1 MSTQKR
7 FEIGVDY
14 EGVSS
19 RHLQVNEEVIFSN
32 EEASRIFMPECGSF
46 YVDSLKIKD
55 NSTGRELV
63 QGFDY
68 DVFILD
74 GKATKASGKQ
84 VCGLIVVKND
94 TINGVLFNY
103 QFVGGIHMSGYYIL
117 EQLLKMYPKGTSS
130 VISFDEVLNKPDEF
144 NPAYHTQHVSEH
156 FGTTDLVVWIQRL
169 RSAIHN
175 RQQSALENM
184 YQEAQRNFNQLY
196 AKLENESGRL
206 LVEIENTL
214 NSISVQADEYI
225 LTDSAENPSVKR
237 GYGNWVL
244 ITNTI
249 LRGGPAGDFLVGS
262 GSLIA
267 MGSEQ
272 VIRNCYIWY
281 NKEGSTV
288 NEAKVVLTANKESLN
303 EGESITFTLTTTNIA
318 NGSKLEWFL
327 EGIDPNDISNNTL
340 GTGTTTVSNGKAT
353 ITLTI
358 ANDRKTEGNESFTLR
373 LRDFPKV
380 SKSFLVID
388 SSVNRR
394 ITKVAFLNS
403 VNAEIDTVTEDTKFK
418 LRISSTGLIG
428 QTVYLAWSTDVQYL
442 NAAPPT
448 LVVINSNVQDIALET
463 VGNLTPNPTRIVEVT
478 VKETSDE
485 VVDDTTPKAKVYI
498 LDTSQELLA
507 NVVFMNKADLIV
519 TNIDED
525 SEFKIKIRTN
535 GGIGQKLKLTYRSNR
550 PLSEFSGLVNEVTIG
565 SDNSATVTARNIA
578 NYLTATETE
587 FLEVTVTS
595 AANVVIATGTLL
607 LNDTT
612 KNPNFLVTLSKV
624 NTGVGVV
631 STINEGEDV
640 YLVFKVPGWVGSVTP
655 PSLDIVMSFTGK
667 PSLSERLTL
676 PTKLTSIR
684 FDDKNNIDRI
694 EWLNGDTLAIR
705 ITAIADKAIHGNAK
719 LAIKWKMTLASIYTD
734 GPTLDIIDT
743 SKPTL
748 TASWSSSATNLNPI
762 TSINEMQ
769 TNGGDNVCYL
779 WLEVDGDGSTFT
791 NLKLELDSSTV
802 ANINDL
808 IQTYPQSLTIA
819 KGKNSH
825 VIRVDILAD
834 FLTEG
839 NERLALK
846 VTADGFSSPLVV
858 AALTINDNSVHIPI
872 TYTVSPST
880 IATSGRHSE
889 WEDVTVT
896 INLQPLAFATTL
908 IISAANADK
917 VDGLIAGSYNIPANQ
932 SSYTINLSAK
942 KIRHSNGSYQVGIT
956 ATRKFGTKTVS
967 NPATQNINFINDRL
981 PTAIKSFS
989 ILKGT
994 SSATK
999 LTEGESYSL
1008 KVEIDRPMDN
1018 MLVVFGNTVSTAADS
1033 GTKAGT
1039 NRHTFAQNRKVALK
1053 NVTESRGTITTTVDL
1068 ALLLDRATNPANLE
1082 MEFAVK
1088 LDWSTANSTLQ
1099 VGSSYTESLV
1109 IANAFQLYSTKA
1121 LAVEDVSKTVAV
1133 TANANPAAV
1142 NEGASISFNF
1152 SVTNPTVGDVY
1163 ELVLDPASSI
1173 KTTRFSS
1180 HQFSSRDIVINN
1192 NVKQD
1197 MQFTAQVLENFTTD
1211 TGNTGKVY
1219 LRNKTTGTNV
1229 SSLDFSINDTS
1240 KTPYILAKWTDNMDR
1255 VITSADEGTEF
1266 RLEVTTVNL
1275 PGDYPIRLINPTGR
1289 ALTEFDYHNV
1299 NEIRYP
1305 PSVNASERKT
1315 VFKFGL
1321 KENFKVDTV
1330 NTFGVTVE
1338 AVDVPTPVRL
1348 TVPPLTLNDT
1358 SKSKQLQ
1365 AWWGSDTVVTNGAS
1379 EGQTIT
1385 LQVLTRGY
1393 PGGST
1398 VRAELKG
1405 TGITTADF
1413 TDGVLVKT
1421 ANLQTKANGDAFCT
1435 FTWTIANDFTTEG
1448 TETVNAEVT
1457 MVSSGDWTMANLLNI
1472 YDTSLTPAT
1481 YNAYFTSDAAGNNRI
1496 TTANEGDTVYAVLEA
1511 ANVPTPFNTGW
1522 QVFGNTG
1529 GSNGLGS
1536 WQPFTA
1542 MSGSVTVT
1550 NGKTIVA
1557 LTIPINYIT
1566 TSDMISQIGFWVGSP
1581 VNRQILTPN
1590 LTINDVYKTPSFR
1603 GLIWSRNPEGTEPI
1617 SNLNPNE
1624 LIYLVVLT
1632 QNILPSQP
1640 FELSFPV
1647 MDGLTVADFASGVFT
1662 GTRTDTISHYD
1673 AATGYGRRAYEVR
1686 LKS

>member
-74 GKATKASGKQ
+74 GKATKESGKQ

-94 TINGVLFNY
+94 NINGVLFDY
-103 QFVGGIHMSGYYIL
+103 QFVGGVHMSGYYIL
-117 EQLLKMYPKGTSS
+117 EQLLKMYPKGSSS

-169 RSAIHN
+169 RNAIHN
-175 RQQSALENM
+175 RQQSTLETM
-184 YQEAQRNFNQLY
+184 YLEAQRNFNELY
-196 AKLENESGRL
+196 AKLEDESGRL

-214 NSISVQADEYI
+214 NSISIQADEYI
-225 LTDSAENPSVKR
+225 LTDSAENPAVKR

-288 NEAKVVLTANKESLN
+288 NEAKVVLTADKDILN
-303 EGESITFTLTTTNIA
+303 EGDTITFTLTTTNIA
-318 NGSKLEWFL
+318 NGNKLEWFL
-327 EGIDPNDISNNTL
+327 EGIDPNDISNNVL
-340 GTGTTTVSNGKAT
+340 GTGTTTVNNGKAT

-358 ANDRKTEGNESFTLR
+358 ANDRKTEGNESFTIR

-380 SKSFLVID
+380 SKSFIVLD
-388 SSVNRR
+388 TSLDRR

-403 VNAEIDTVTEDTKFK
+403 TNAEIDTVTEDTKFK

-428 QTVYLAWSTDVQYL
+428 QTVYLAWSTDAQYL
-442 NAAPPT
+442 NTAPPT
-448 LVVINSNVQDIALET
+448 SVVINSNVQDIALET
-463 VGNLTPNPTRIVEVT
+463 VGNLTPNLTRIVEVI
-478 VKETSDE
+478 VKETSNE
-485 VVDDTTPKAKVYI
+485 VVDETTPKAKVFI

-565 SDNSATVTARNIA
+565 NDNSATVAAKNIA

-595 AANVVIATGTLL
+595 MANVVLAVGTLL

-612 KNPNFLVTLSKV
+612 KNPNFLVSLSKV
-624 NTGVGVV
+624 NTGVGSV

-640 YLVFKVPGWVGSVTP
+640 YLVFKVPGWVGAVTP
-655 PSLDIVMSFTGK
+655 PSLDIVMSLTGT
-667 PSLSERLTL
+667 PSLSERVIL
-676 PTKLTSIR
+676 PTKLTSVR
-684 FDDKNNIDRI
+684 FDDKNNVDRI

-719 LAIKWKMTLASIYTD
+719 LAIKWKMSLASVYID

-762 TSINEMQ
+762 TSIDEMQ

-791 NLKLELDSSTV
+791 NLKLEVDSSTV

-808 IQTYPQSLTIA
+808 IQTYPQNLAIA
-819 KGKNSH
+819 KGINNH

-858 AALTINDNSVHIPI
+858 AALTIIDNSVHIPI

-880 IATSGRHSE
+880 IATASQHSE

-908 IISAANADK
+908 IISATNADK

-932 SSYTINLSAK
+932 SSYTINLNAK
-942 KIRHSNGSYQVGIT
+942 KIRHSNGGYQVGIT
-956 ATRKFGTKTVS
+956 ATRKFGAKTVS

-989 ILKGT
+989 ILKGA
-994 SSATK
+994 SNATI

-1039 NRHTFAQNRKVALK
+1039 NRHTFLQNRKVALK
-1053 NVTESRGTITTTVDL
+1053 NVTESRGTISTTVDL

-1088 LDWSTANSTLQ
+1088 LDWSTANSSLQ

-1109 IANAFQLYSTKA
+1109 VANAFQLYSVRA
-1121 LAVEDVSKTVAV
+1121 LAVEDMSKTATV
-1133 TANANPAAV
+1133 TGSVNPTAV

-1152 SVTNPTVGDVY
+1152 SITNPTIGDVY
-1163 ELVLDPASSI
+1163 ELTLDPSSSI
-1173 KTTRFSS
+1173 KTDRFSS
-1180 HQFSSRDIVINN
+1180 HQFSSRDIVISN
-1192 NVKQD
+1192 NVRQD
-1197 MQFTAQVLENFTTD
+1197 MQFTAQVLENFITNS
-1211 TGNTGKVY
+1211 GNTGKVY

-1240 KTPYILAKWTDNMDR
+1240 KTPSLTARWINTSDTT
-1255 VITSADEGTEF
+1255 ITSADEGTEF
-1266 RLEVTTVNL
+1266 RLEVTAINVPDN
-1275 PGDYPIRLINPTGR
+1275 YQIRLINPTGR
-1289 ALTEFDYHNV
+1289 ALTEFDYQDTNV
-1299 NEIRYP
+1299 ARYFDTI
-1305 PSVNASERKT
+1305 SKKV
-1315 VFKFGL
+1315 VFRFGL
-1321 KENFKVDTV
+1321 KENFKVDSV
-1330 NTFGVTVE
+1330 NTFGVTAEV
-1338 AVDVPTPVRL
+1338 VGLPVTVRL
-1348 TVPPLTLNDT
+1348 TVPELTLNDT
-1358 SKSKQLQ
+1358 SKAPSYYV
-1365 AWWGSDTVVTNGAS
+1365 AWMQSNNVVTTIN
-1379 EGQTIT
+1379 EGQDANLYVRTRGVPLGTSVAIT
-1385 LQVLTRGY
+1385 LSG
-1393 PGGST
+1393 
-1398 VRAELKG
+1398 A
-1405 TGITTADF
+1405 GITAEDV
-1413 TDGVLVKT
+1413 TDLTLTKT
-1421 ANLQTKANGDAFCT
+1421 QTLQTLGQTGDAFVNVSWVFST
-1435 FTWTIANDFTTEG
+1435 DFLTEG
-1448 TETVNAEVT
+1448 TETVTATVKIGST
-1457 MVSSGDWTMANLLNI
+1457 TIGTANLQIL
-1472 YDTSLTPAT
+1472 DTSLTPT
-1481 YNAYFTSDAAGNNRI
+1481 VYNAYFTSDAAGNNKI
-1496 TTANEGDTVYAVLEA
+1496 TTASEGDAVYAVLEA
-1511 ANVPTPFNTGW
+1511 ANVPEPFDTDW
-1522 QVFGNTG
+1522 QVFGNVG
-1529 GSNGLGS
+1529 GSNSLGT
-1536 WQPFTA
+1536 WQPFTV
-1542 MSGSVTVT
+1542 MSGFVTVG

-1566 TSDMISQIGFWVGSP
+1566 TGDMESSIGFWVGHP
-1581 VNRQILTPN
+1581 LNKRFYTPF
-1590 LTINDVYKTPSFR
+1590 LTIKDVYKTPSFR
-1603 GLIWSRNPEGTEPI
+1603 GLIWSRNPEGTDPVTT
-1617 SNLNPNE
+1617 LNPGE
-1624 LIYLVVLT
+1624 EIYLVTLT
-1632 QNILPSQP
+1632 QNILPGQQ
-1640 FELSFPV
+1640 FEISFPV
-1647 MDGLTVADFASGVFT
+1647 MDGLTVADFDYGPYEGSVMT
-1662 GTRTDTISHYD
+1662 SITQYD
-1673 AATGYGRRAYEVR
+1673 EATGQGRMASAFR
-1686 LKS
+1686 LKTV

>member
-19 RHLQVNEEVIFSN
+19 RHLQVNEEIIFSN

-55 NSTGRELV
+55 ISTGRELV

-74 GKATKASGKQ
+74 SKATKASGKQ

-94 TINGVLFNY
+94 TINGVLFDY

-169 RSAIHN
+169 RNAIHN
-175 RQQSALENM
+175 RQQNILENM
-184 YQEAQRNFNQLY
+184 YLEAQRGFNQLY

-225 LTDSAENPSVKR
+225 LTDSSENPAVKR

-288 NEAKVVLTANKESLN
+288 NEAKVVLTADKESLN
-303 EGESITFTLTTTNIA
+303 EGETITFTLTTTNIA
-318 NGSKLEWFL
+318 NGSRLEWFL
-327 EGIDPNDISNNTL
+327 EGIDPNDISNNAL
-340 GTGTTTVSNGKAT
+340 GTGVTVVNNGKAT
-353 ITLTI
+353 ITLTV

-380 SKSFLVID
+380 SKSFIVLD
-388 SSVNRR
+388 TSLDRR
-394 ITKVAFLNS
+394 ITKVAFLSTTNT
-403 VNAEIDTVTEDTKFK
+403 EIDTVTEDTKFK

-428 QTVYLAWSTDVQYL
+428 QTVYLAWSTDAQYL
-442 NAAPPT
+442 NTTPPT
-448 LVVINSNVQDIALET
+448 SVVINSNVQDIALET
-463 VGNLTPNPTRIVEVT
+463 VGNLTPNPTRIVEVIA
-478 VKETSDE
+478 KETSNE
-485 VVDDTTPKAKVYI
+485 VVDDTTPRTKVYI

-507 NVVFMNKADLIV
+507 NVVFMNKSDLIV

-525 SEFKIKIRTN
+525 NEFKIKIRTN

-565 SDNSATVTARNIA
+565 NDNSAIISAKNIA

-595 AANVVIATGTLL
+595 MANTVVATGTLL

-612 KNPNFLVTLSKV
+612 KNPNFLVSLSKV
-624 NTGVGVV
+624 NTGTGVV
-631 STINEGEDV
+631 STVNEGEDV

-655 PSLDIVMSFTGK
+655 PSLDIVMSLTGG
-667 PSLSERLTL
+667 PSLNERVIL

-719 LAIKWKMTLASIYTD
+719 LAIKWKMSLASTYID

-762 TSINEMQ
+762 TSIDEMQ

-791 NLKLELDSSTV
+791 NLKLEMDSSTV

-808 IQTYPQSLTIA
+808 IQTYPQNLAIA
-819 KGKNSH
+819 KGKNNH
-825 VIRVDILAD
+825 VIRVDISAD

-908 IISAANADK
+908 VISATNADK
-917 VDGLIAGSYNIPANQ
+917 VDGLLVGSYNIPANQ
-932 SSYTINLSAK
+932 SSYTIKLNAK
-942 KIRHSNGSYQVGIT
+942 KIRHSTGSYQVAIT
-956 ATRKFGTKTVS
+956 ASRKFSAKTVS
-967 NPATQNINFINDRL
+967 NPVTQNINFINDRL
-981 PTAIKSFS
+981 PAAIKSFS
-989 ILKGT
+989 ILKGS

-1008 KVEIDRPMDN
+1008 KVEIDRPMDG
-1018 MLVVFGNTVSTAADS
+1018 MLVVFGNTVATAADS

-1039 NRHTFAQNRKVALK
+1039 KRHTFLQNRKVALK
-1053 NVTESRGTITTTVDL
+1053 NVTESRGTISTTVDL
-1068 ALLLDRATNPANLE
+1068 AMLLDRVTNPDNLE

-1088 LDWSTANSTLQ
+1088 LDWSTANSSLQ

-1109 IANAFQLYSTKA
+1109 TANASQLYSVKA
-1121 LAVEDVSKTVAV
+1121 LAVEDVSKTATV

-1142 NEGASISFNF
+1142 DEGASISFNF
-1152 SVTNPTVGDVY
+1152 SVTNPTIGDVY
-1163 ELVLDPASSI
+1163 ELTLDPAGSI
-1173 KTTRFSS
+1173 KTNRFSS

-1197 MQFTAQVLENFTTD
+1197 MQFTAQVLENLLTD
-1211 TGNTGKVY
+1211 SGNTGKVY

-1229 SSLDFSINDTS
+1229 ASLDFSINDTS

-1266 RLEVTTVNL
+1266 RLEVTAVNL

-1358 SKSKQLQ
+1358 SKSKELQ
-1365 AWWGSDTVVTNGAS
+1365 AWWGSSTVVTNGAS
-1379 EGQTIT
+1379 EGQSIT

-1393 PGGST
+1393 PGGSV

-1405 TGITTADF
+1405 TGITAADF

-1435 FTWTIANDFTTEG
+1435 FTWTIANDLTTEG
-1448 TETVNAEVT
+1448 TETINAEVT

-1472 YDTSLTPAT
+1472 YDTSLTPPV
-1481 YNAYFTSDAAGNNRI
+1481 YEAYFTSDPAGNNKI
-1496 TTANEGDTVYAVLEA
+1496 TTANEGDFVYVVLEA
-1511 ANVPTPFNTGW
+1511 ANVPTPFNSNW
-1522 QVFGNTG
+1522 QTFGQTG
-1529 GSNGLGS
+1529 GSNSEGA
-1536 WQPFTA
+1536 WQPFENLT
-1542 MSGSVTVT
+1542 GNITVN
-1550 NGKTIVA
+1550 NGKNIVP
-1557 LTIPINYIT
+1557 LKLPINYIT
-1566 TSDMISQIGFWVGSP
+1566 TGDMVSLIGFWIGSP
-1581 VNRQILTPN
+1581 VNARIRTPN
-1590 LTINDVYKTPSFR
+1590 LTIVDTYKTPSFR
-1603 GLIWSRNPEGTEPI
+1603 GIVWSRNPEGTDPV
-1617 SNLNPNE
+1617 STLNPGENV
-1624 LIYLVVLT
+1624 YLVILT
-1632 QNILPSQP
+1632 QNIRPGQQ
-1640 FELSFPV
+1640 FELSYPL
-1647 MDGLTVADFASGVFT
+1647 MDGLTVADFDYGPHD
-1662 GTRTDTISHYD
+1662 GTILTTISTYD
-1673 AATGYGRRAYEVR
+1673 PATGYGSKDIAFK
-1686 LKS
+1686 LK

>member
-55 NSTGRELV
+55 ISTGRELV

-74 GKATKASGKQ
+74 SKATKASGKQ

-94 TINGVLFNY
+94 TINGVLYDY
-103 QFVGGIHMSGYYIL
+103 QFVGGIHTSGYYIL

-144 NPAYHTQHVSEH
+144 NPAYHNQHVSEH

-169 RSAIHN
+169 RNAIHN
-175 RQQSALENM
+175 RQQNILENM
-184 YQEAQRNFNQLY
+184 YLEAQRGFSELY

-225 LTDSAENPSVKR
+225 LTDSSENPAVKR

-288 NEAKVVLTANKESLN
+288 NEAKVVLTADKESLN
-303 EGESITFTLTTTNIA
+303 EGETITFTLTTTNIA
-318 NGSKLEWFL
+318 NGSRLEWFL
-327 EGIDPNDISNNTL
+327 EGIDPNDISNNAL
-340 GTGTTTVSNGKAT
+340 GTGVTVVNNGKAT
-353 ITLTI
+353 ITLTV

-380 SKSFLVID
+380 SKSFIVLD
-388 SSVNRR
+388 TSLDRR

-403 VNAEIDTVTEDTKFK
+403 ANAEIDTVTEDTKFK

-428 QTVYLAWSTDVQYL
+428 QTVYLAWSTDAQYL
-442 NAAPPT
+442 NTAPPT
-448 LVVINSNVQDIALET
+448 SVVINSNVQDIALET
-463 VGNLTPNPTRIVEVT
+463 VGNLTPNPTRIVEVIA
-478 VKETSDE
+478 KETSNE
-485 VVDDTTPKAKVYI
+485 VVDDTTPRTKVYI

-507 NVVFMNKADLIV
+507 NVVFMNKSDLIV

-525 SEFKIKIRTN
+525 NEFKIKIRTN

-565 SDNSATVTARNIA
+565 NDNSAIVSAKNIA

-595 AANVVIATGTLL
+595 MANTVVATGTLL

-612 KNPNFLVTLSKV
+612 KNPNFLVSLSKV
-624 NTGVGVV
+624 NTGTGVV
-631 STINEGEDV
+631 STVNEGEDV

-655 PSLDIVMSFTGK
+655 PSLDIVVSLTGR
-667 PSLSERLTL
+667 PSLNERVIL

-719 LAIKWKMTLASIYTD
+719 LVIKWKMSLASTYID

-762 TSINEMQ
+762 TSIDEMQ

-791 NLKLELDSSTV
+791 NLKLEMDSSTV

-808 IQTYPQSLTIA
+808 IQTYPQILPSIA
-819 KGKNSH
+819 KGKNNH
-825 VIRVDILAD
+825 VIRVDISAD

-896 INLQPLAFATTL
+896 INLQPLAFATNL
-908 IISAANADK
+908 VISATNTDK
-917 VDGLIAGSYNIPANQ
+917 VDGLLVGSYNIPANQ
-932 SSYTINLSAK
+932 SSYTIKLNAK
-942 KIRHSNGSYQVGIT
+942 KIRHSNGSYQVAIT
-956 ATRKFGTKTVS
+956 ASRKFGAKTVS
-967 NPATQNINFINDRL
+967 NPVTQNINFINDRL
-981 PTAIKSFS
+981 PAAIKSFS
-989 ILKGT
+989 ILKGS

-1008 KVEIDRPMDN
+1008 KVEIDRPMDD
-1018 MLVVFGNTVSTAADS
+1018 MLVVFGNTVNSAADS

-1039 NRHTFAQNRKVALK
+1039 KRHTFLQNRKVALK
-1053 NVTESRGTITTTVDL
+1053 NVTESRGTISTTVDL
-1068 ALLLDRATNPANLE
+1068 AMLLDRVTNPDNLE

-1088 LDWSTANSTLQ
+1088 LDWSTANSSLQ

-1109 IANAFQLYSTKA
+1109 TANASQLYSVKA
-1121 LAVEDVSKTVAV
+1121 LAVEDVSKTATV

-1142 NEGASISFNF
+1142 DEGASISFNF
-1152 SVTNPTVGDVY
+1152 SVTNPTIGDVY
-1163 ELVLDPASSI
+1163 ELTLDPAGSI
-1173 KTTRFSS
+1173 KTNRFSS

-1197 MQFTAQVLENFTTD
+1197 MQFTAQVLENFITD
-1211 TGNTGKVY
+1211 SGNTGKVY
-1219 LRNKTTGTNV
+1219 LRNKTTGTNAA
-1229 SSLDFSINDTS
+1229 SLDFSINDTS
-1240 KTPYILAKWTDNMDR
+1240 KTPSLSARWINASGS
-1255 VITSADEGTEF
+1255 VITSANEGTEF
-1266 RLEVTTVNL
+1266 RLEVTATNVPDN
-1275 PGDYPIRLINPTGR
+1275 YPIRLINPTGR
-1289 ALTEFDYHNV
+1289 ALTEFDYAEV
-1299 NEIRYP
+1299 NTTSYA
-1305 PSVNASERKT
+1305 VNDKV
-1315 VFKFGL
+1315 VFRFGL
-1321 KENFKVDTV
+1321 KENFKTDTA
-1330 NTFGVTVE
+1330 NTFGVTAEVVGLPI
-1338 AVDVPTPVRL
+1338 AVNLV
-1348 TVPPLTLNDT
+1348 VPPLTLNDT
-1358 SKSKQLQ
+1358 SKSKKLQ
-1365 AWWGSDTVVTNGAS
+1365 AWWGTDTVVTNGAS
-1379 EGQTIT
+1379 EGQQIT

-1393 PGGST
+1393 PAGSA

-1421 ANLQTKANGDAFCT
+1421 ANLQALPNGDASCT
-1435 FTWTIANDFTTEG
+1435 FTWTIANDLTTEG

-1457 MVSSGDWTMANLLNI
+1457 MVSSGDWTIANLLNI
-1472 YDTSLTPAT
+1472 YDTSLAPAT
-1481 YNAYFTSDAAGNNRI
+1481 YDAYFTSDAAGNNKI
-1496 TTANEGDTVYAVLEA
+1496 TTANEGDAVYAVLEA
-1511 ANVPTPFNTGW
+1511 ANVPTPFNTDW
-1522 QVFGNTG
+1522 RVFGHTG
-1529 GSNGLGS
+1529 GSNGS
-1536 WQPFTA
+1536 STWQPFNEMT
-1542 MSGSVTVT
+1542 GLVTVK

-1557 LTIPINYIT
+1557 LTIPINYIST
-1566 TSDMISQIGFWVGSP
+1566 GDVLSQIGFLVDSP
-1581 VNRQILTPN
+1581 KNIFVMTPN
-1590 LTINDVYKTPSFR
+1590 LSIKDVYRTPSFR
-1603 GLIWSRNPEGTEPI
+1603 GLIWSRNVEGTDPV
-1617 SNLNPNE
+1617 STLNPGE
-1624 LIYLVVLT
+1624 EIYLVILT
-1632 QNILPSQP
+1632 QNIRPGQQ
-1640 FELSFPV
+1640 FELSYPL
-1647 MDGLTVADFASGVFT
+1647 MDGLTLADFEYGPHD
-1662 GTRTDTISHYD
+1662 GTILTTISTYD
-1673 AATGYGRRAYEVR
+1673 PTTGYGSKAIAFKLR
-1686 LKS
+1686 

>member
-55 NSTGRELV
+55 ISTGHELV

-74 GKATKASGKQ
+74 GKATKESGKQ

-94 TINGVLFNY
+94 TISGVLFDY
-103 QFVGGIHMSGYYIL
+103 QFVGGVHMSGYYIL
-117 EQLLKMYPKGTSS
+117 EQLLKMYPKGSSS

-144 NPAYHTQHVSEH
+144 NPAYHNQHVSEH
-156 FGTTDLVVWIQRL
+156 FGTTDLVVWLQRL
-169 RSAIHN
+169 RNAIHN
-175 RQQSALENM
+175 RQQNTLENM
-184 YQEAQRNFNQLY
+184 YLEAQRNFNELY
-196 AKLENESGRL
+196 AKLEDESVRL

-225 LTDSAENPSVKR
+225 LTDSAENPAIKR
-237 GYGNWVL
+237 GYGNWAL

-272 VIRNCYIWY
+272 VIRNSYIWY

-288 NEAKVVLTANKESLN
+288 NEAKVVLTSDKEILN
-303 EGESITFTLTTTNIA
+303 EGETITFTLTTTNIA

-340 GTGTTTVSNGKAT
+340 GTGTTTVNNGKAT

-388 SSVNRR
+388 TSVNRR

-403 VNAEIDTVTEDTKFK
+403 VNTEIDTVTEDTKFK

-428 QTVYLAWSTDVQYL
+428 QTVYLVWSTDAQYL
-442 NAAPPT
+442 NAVPPT
-448 LVVINSNVQDIALET
+448 SVVINSNAQDIALET
-463 VGNLTPNPTRIVEVT
+463 VGNLTPNPTRIVEVIA
-478 VKETSDE
+478 KETSNE
-485 VVDDTTPKAKVYI
+485 VVDETTPKAKVFI

-507 NVVFMNKADLIV
+507 NVVFINKADLIV

-565 SDNSATVTARNIA
+565 SDNSASVSAKNIA

-595 AANVVIATGTLL
+595 MANEVLAVGTLL

-612 KNPNFLVTLSKV
+612 KNPNFLVSLSKV

-640 YLVFKVPGWVGSVTP
+640 YLVFKVPGRVGTVTP
-655 PSLDIVMSFTGK
+655 PSLDIVMSLTGT
-667 PSLSERLTL
+667 PSLSERVIL
-676 PTKLTSIR
+676 PTKLTSVR
-684 FDDKNNIDRI
+684 FDDKNNVDRI

-719 LAIKWKMTLASIYTD
+719 LAIKWKMSLASVYID

-762 TSINEMQ
+762 TSIDEMQ

-791 NLKLELDSSTV
+791 NLKLEVDSSTV

-808 IQTYPQSLTIA
+808 IQTYPQNLAIA
-819 KGKNSH
+819 KGKNNH

-858 AALTINDNSVHIPI
+858 AALTIIDNSVHIPI

-880 IATSGRHSE
+880 IATSGHHSE

-908 IISAANADK
+908 VINATNTDK
-917 VDGLIAGSYNIPANQ
+917 VDGLVAGSYNIPANQ
-932 SSYTINLSAK
+932 SSYTIKLNAK
-942 KIRHSNGSYQVGIT
+942 KIRHSNGSYQVSIT
-956 ATRKFGTKTVS
+956 VSRKFGAKTVS

-989 ILKGT
+989 ILKGA

-1039 NRHTFAQNRKVALK
+1039 NRHTFLQNRKVVLK
-1053 NVTESRGTITTTVDL
+1053 NVTESRGTISTTVDL
-1068 ALLLDRATNPANLE
+1068 TMLLDRVTNPANLE

-1088 LDWSTANSTLQ
+1088 LDWSTVNSSLQ
-1099 VGSSYTESLV
+1099 IGSSYTESLV
-1109 IANAFQLYSTKA
+1109 VANASQLYSVKA
-1121 LAVEDVSKTVAV
+1121 LAVEDVSKTATV
-1133 TANANPAAV
+1133 TGNANPVAV
-1142 NEGASISFNF
+1142 DEGASISFNF
-1152 SVTNPTVGDVY
+1152 SITNPTIGDVY
-1163 ELVLDPASSI
+1163 ELTLDPTSAI
-1173 KTTRFSS
+1173 KTNRFSS

-1197 MQFTAQVLENFTTD
+1197 MQFTAQVLENFITD

-1229 SSLDFSINDTS
+1229 ASLDFSINDTS
-1240 KTPYILAKWTDNMDR
+1240 KTPYILAKWTDSMDR

-1275 PGDYPIRLINPTGR
+1275 PDDYPIRLINPTGR
-1289 ALTEFDYHNV
+1289 ALTEFDYHSV

-1305 PSVNASERKT
+1305 PSVNAIERKT

-1338 AVDVPTPVRL
+1338 AVDVPTSVRL

-1358 SKSKQLQ
+1358 SKSKELQ
-1365 AWWGSDTVVTNGAS
+1365 AWWGNDSVVNTSAS
-1379 EGQTIT
+1379 EGQSIT
-1385 LQVLTRGY
+1385 LQVQTRGY
-1393 PGGST
+1393 PVGSA

-1413 TDGVLVKT
+1413 VDGVLVKT
-1421 ANLQTKANGDAFCT
+1421 ANLQALPNGDAFCT
-1435 FTWTIANDFTTEG
+1435 FTWTIASDFTTEG
-1448 TETVNAEVT
+1448 TETINAEVI
-1457 MVSSGDWTMANLLNI
+1457 MVSTGDRTSANVLTI
-1472 YDTSLTPAT
+1472 YDTSLTPTT
-1481 YNAYFTSDAAGNNRI
+1481 YNAYFTSDAAGNNEI
-1496 TTANEGDTVYAVLEA
+1496 TTADEGDTVYAVLEA
-1511 ANVPTPFNTGW
+1511 TNVPTPFNTKW
-1522 QVFGNTG
+1522 QVYGDTG
-1529 GSNGLGS
+1529 GSNGLGT
-1536 WQPFTA
+1536 WQPF
-1542 MSGSVTVT
+1542 SVLEGNVTVS
-1550 NGKTIVA
+1550 NGKTIVE
-1557 LTIPINYIT
+1557 LTIPINNIT
-1566 TSDMISQIGFWVGSP
+1566 TSDMVSRVAFWIAERTMNVF
-1581 VNRQILTPN
+1581 TPN
-1590 LTINDVYKTPSFR
+1590 LTIKDKYKTPSFR
-1603 GLIWSRNPEGTEPI
+1603 GLVWSRNMEGTQPVSTI
-1617 SNLNPNE
+1617 NPGE
-1624 LIYLVVLT
+1624 VIYLVVLT
-1632 QNILPSQP
+1632 QNMLLGQR
-1640 FELSFPV
+1640 FEISFPL
-1647 MDGLTVADFASGVFT
+1647 MDGVTTADFEYGVFS
-1662 GTRTDTISHYD
+1662 GSKVNSVMNYD
-1673 AATGYGRRAYEVR
+1673 PATGYGSSAYA
-1686 LKS
+1686 LKLKG

>member
-55 NSTGRELV
+55 ISTGRELV

-74 GKATKASGKQ
+74 GKATKESGKQ

-94 TINGVLFNY
+94 TISGVLFDY
-103 QFVGGIHMSGYYIL
+103 QFVGGAHMSGYYIL
-117 EQLLKMYPKGTSS
+117 EQLLKMYPKGSSS

-144 NPAYHTQHVSEH
+144 NPAYHNQHVSEH
-156 FGTTDLVVWIQRL
+156 FGTTDLVVWLQRL
-169 RSAIHN
+169 RNAIHN
-175 RQQSALENM
+175 RQQNILENM
-184 YQEAQRNFNQLY
+184 YLEAQRNFNELY
-196 AKLENESGRL
+196 AKLEDESVRL

-225 LTDSAENPSVKR
+225 LTDSAENPAIKR
-237 GYGNWVL
+237 GYGNWAL

-288 NEAKVVLTANKESLN
+288 NEAKVVLTSDKEILN

-327 EGIDPNDISNNTL
+327 EGIDPNDISNNAL
-340 GTGTTTVSNGKAT
+340 GTGTITVNNGKAT
-353 ITLTI
+353 VTLTI

-388 SSVNRR
+388 TSVNRR

-403 VNAEIDTVTEDTKFK
+403 TNAEIDTITEDTKFK

-428 QTVYLAWSTDVQYL
+428 QTVYLAWSTDAQYL
-442 NAAPPT
+442 NTTPPT
-448 LVVINSNVQDIALET
+448 SIVINSNVQDIALET
-463 VGNLTPNPTRIVEVT
+463 VGNLTPNPTRIVEVIA
-478 VKETSDE
+478 KETSNE
-485 VVDDTTPKAKVYI
+485 VVDETTPKAKVFI

-507 NVVFMNKADLIV
+507 NVVFINKADLIV

-565 SDNSATVTARNIA
+565 SDNSASVSAKNIA

-595 AANVVIATGTLL
+595 MANEVLAVGTLL

-612 KNPNFLVTLSKV
+612 KNPNFLVSLSKV

-640 YLVFKVPGWVGSVTP
+640 YLVFKVPGWVGAVTP
-655 PSLDIVMSFTGK
+655 PSLDIVMSLTGM
-667 PSLSERLTL
+667 PSLSERVIL
-676 PTKLTSIR
+676 PTKLTSVR
-684 FDDKNNIDRI
+684 FDDKNNVDRI

-719 LAIKWKMTLASIYTD
+719 LAIKWKMSLASVYID

-762 TSINEMQ
+762 TSIDEMQ

-791 NLKLELDSSTV
+791 NLKLEVDSSTV

-808 IQTYPQSLTIA
+808 IQTYPQNLAIA
-819 KGKNSH
+819 KGINNH

-858 AALTINDNSVHIPI
+858 AALTIIDNSVHIPI

-908 IISAANADK
+908 IISATNADK

-932 SSYTINLSAK
+932 SSYTINLNAK
-942 KIRHSNGSYQVGIT
+942 KIRHSNGSYQVAIT
-956 ATRKFGTKTVS
+956 ASRKFDAKTVS

-981 PTAIKSFS
+981 PTTIKSFS
-989 ILKGT
+989 ILKGA

-1039 NRHTFAQNRKVALK
+1039 NRHTFLQNRKVALK
-1053 NVTESRGTITTTVDL
+1053 NVTESRGTISTTVDL
-1068 ALLLDRATNPANLE
+1068 ALLLDRVTNPDNLE

-1088 LDWSTANSTLQ
+1088 LDWSTTNSSLQ

-1109 IANAFQLYSTKA
+1109 VANASQLYSVKA
-1121 LAVEDVSKTVAV
+1121 LAVEDMSKTATV
-1133 TANANPAAV
+1133 TGSVNPTTV

-1152 SVTNPTVGDVY
+1152 SVTNPTIGDVY
-1163 ELVLDPASSI
+1163 ELTLDPSSSV
-1173 KTTRFSS
+1173 KTNRFSS

-1192 NVKQD
+1192 TVKQD
-1197 MQFTAQVLENFTTD
+1197 MQFTAQVLENFITD

-1219 LRNKTTGTNV
+1219 LRNKTTGANLA
-1229 SSLDFSINDTS
+1229 SLDFSINDTS
-1240 KTPYILAKWTDNMDR
+1240 KTPSLSARWINASDST
-1255 VITSADEGTEF
+1255 ITSANEGTEF
-1266 RLEVTTVNL
+1266 RLEVTATNVPNN
-1275 PGDYPIRLINPTGR
+1275 YPIRLINPTGR
-1289 ALTEFDYHNV
+1289 ALTEFDYAEV
-1299 NEIRYP
+1299 NISSYTTNGK
-1305 PSVNASERKT
+1305 V

-1321 KENFKVDTV
+1321 KENFKVDTA
-1330 NTFGVTVE
+1330 NTFGVTAEV
-1338 AVDVPTPVRL
+1338 VGLPVNVSL
-1348 TVPPLTLNDT
+1348 AVPPLTLNDT
-1358 SKSKQLQ
+1358 SKSKKFE
-1365 AWWGSDTVVTNGAS
+1365 AWWGNDTIVNTGAS
-1379 EGQTIT
+1379 EGQEIT

-1393 PGGST
+1393 PNGSA

-1405 TGITTADF
+1405 TGITVADF

-1421 ANLQTKANGDAFCT
+1421 ANLQALPNGDASCT
-1435 FTWTIANDFTTEG
+1435 FTWTIAKDFTTEG
-1448 TETVNAEVT
+1448 TETVNAEVKI
-1457 MVSSGDWTMANLLNI
+1457 VSTGDWTTANALNI
-1472 YDTSLTPAT
+1472 FDTSLTPPV
-1481 YNAYFTSDAAGNNRI
+1481 YDAYFTSDAAGNNKI
-1496 TTANEGDTVYAVLEA
+1496 TTANEGDVVYAVLEA
-1511 ANVPTPFNTGW
+1511 ANVPTPFNTDW
-1522 QVFGNTG
+1522 RVFGHTG
-1529 GSNGLGS
+1529 GGS
-1536 WQPFTA
+1536 GADAWQPFSE
-1542 MSGSVTVT
+1542 MNGLVTVN

-1557 LTIPINYIT
+1557 LTIPINNIT
-1566 TSDMISQIGFWVGSP
+1566 TGDVSSQIGFLVDGP
-1581 VNRQILTPN
+1581 KNIRAMTPY
-1590 LTINDVYKTPSFR
+1590 LTIKDVYKTPSFR
-1603 GLIWSRNPEGTEPI
+1603 GLVWSRNMEGTQPVSSI
-1617 SNLNPNE
+1617 NPGE
-1624 LIYLVVLT
+1624 VIYLVVLT
-1632 QNILPSQP
+1632 QNMLLGQR
-1640 FELSFPV
+1640 FEISFPL
-1647 MDGLTVADFASGVFT
+1647 MDGVTTADFEYGVFN
-1662 GTRTDTISHYD
+1662 GSKVNSVMNYD
-1673 AATGYGRRAYEVR
+1673 PATGYGSSAYA
-1686 LKS
+1686 LKLKG

>member
-74 GKATKASGKQ
+74 GKATKESGKQ

-94 TINGVLFNY
+94 AINGVLFDY

-117 EQLLKMYPKGTSS
+117 EQLLKMYPKGSSS

-144 NPAYHTQHVSEH
+144 NPAYHNQHVSEH
-156 FGTTDLVVWIQRL
+156 FGTTDLVVWLQRL
-169 RSAIHN
+169 RNAVHN
-175 RQQSALENM
+175 RQQNTLENM
-184 YQEAQRNFNQLY
+184 YLEAQRNFNDLY
-196 AKLENESGRL
+196 TKLEDESGRL

-214 NSISVQADEYI
+214 NSISIQADEYI
-225 LTDSAENPSVKR
+225 LTDSAENPAIER
-237 GYGNWVL
+237 GYGNWAL

-288 NEAKVVLTANKESLN
+288 NEAKVVLTSDKEILN

-318 NGSKLEWFL
+318 NGNKLEWFL

-340 GTGTTTVSNGKAT
+340 GTGTTTVSNGEAT

-403 VNAEIDTVTEDTKFK
+403 VNTEIDTVTEDTKFK

-428 QTVYLAWSTDVQYL
+428 QTVYLAWSTDAQYL
-442 NAAPPT
+442 NTTPPT
-448 LVVINSNVQDIALET
+448 SVVINSNAQDIALEA
-463 VGNLTPNPTRIVEVT
+463 VGNLTPNPTRIVEVV
-478 VKETSDE
+478 VKETSNE
-485 VVDDTTPKAKVYI
+485 VVDETTPRTKVFI

-519 TNIDED
+519 ANIDED

-535 GGIGQKLKLTYRSNR
+535 GGIGQKLKLAYRSNR
-550 PLSEFSGLVNEVTIG
+550 PLSEFNGLVNEVTIG
-565 SDNSATVTARNIA
+565 SDNSASVSAKNIA

-595 AANVVIATGTLL
+595 MANVVLAVGTLL
-607 LNDTT
+607 FNDTT
-612 KNPNFLVTLSKV
+612 KNPNFLVSLSKV
-624 NTGVGVV
+624 NTGVGSV

-640 YLVFKVPGWVGSVTP
+640 YLVFKVPGWVGAVTP
-655 PSLDIVMSFTGK
+655 TSLDIVMSLTGK
-667 PSLSERLTL
+667 PSLNERVIL
-676 PTKLTSIR
+676 PTKLTSVR
-684 FDDKNNIDRI
+684 FDDKNNVDRI
-694 EWLNGDTLAIR
+694 EWLNGNTLAIR

-719 LAIKWKMTLASIYTD
+719 LAIKWKMSLASAYID

-779 WLEVDGDGSTFT
+779 WLEVDGDGDGSIFT
-791 NLKLELDSSTV
+791 NLKLEVDSSTV

-808 IQTYPQSLTIA
+808 IQTYPQNLAIA
-819 KGKNSH
+819 EGKNNH

-858 AALTINDNSVHIPI
+858 AALTIIDNSVHIPI

-908 IISAANADK
+908 IISATNADK

-932 SSYTINLSAK
+932 SSYTINLNAK
-942 KIRHSNGSYQVGIT
+942 KIRHSNGSYQVAIT
-956 ATRKFGTKTVS
+956 ASRKFGAKTVS
-967 NPATQNINFINDRL
+967 NPVTQNINFINDRL
-981 PTAIKSFS
+981 PAAIKSFS
-989 ILKGT
+989 ILKGI

-1018 MLVVFGNTVSTAADS
+1018 MLVVFGNTVSTTADS

-1039 NRHTFAQNRKVALK
+1039 NRHTFLQNRKVALK
-1053 NVTESRGTITTTVDL
+1053 NVTESRGTISTTVDL
-1068 ALLLDRATNPANLE
+1068 TMLLDRVTNPANLE

-1088 LDWSTANSTLQ
+1088 LDWSTTNSSLQ

-1109 IANAFQLYSTKA
+1109 VANASQLYSVKA
-1121 LAVEDVSKTVAV
+1121 LAVEDMSKTATV
-1133 TANANPAAV
+1133 TGNASPVAV

-1152 SVTNPTVGDVY
+1152 SITNPTIGDVY
-1163 ELVLDPASSI
+1163 ELTLDPTSAI
-1173 KTTRFSS
+1173 KTNRFSS
-1180 HQFSSRDIVINN
+1180 HQFSSRDIVISN
-1192 NVKQD
+1192 NVRQD
-1197 MQFTAQVLENFTTD
+1197 MQFTAQVLENFITD
-1211 TGNTGKVY
+1211 SGNTGKVY

-1240 KTPYILAKWTDNMDR
+1240 KTPPLTARWINTSGTT
-1255 VITSADEGTEF
+1255 ITSADEGTEF
-1266 RLEVTTVNL
+1266 RLEVTAINVPDN
-1275 PGDYPIRLINPTGR
+1275 YQIRLINPTGR
-1289 ALTEFDYHNV
+1289 ALTEFDYQDTNV
-1299 NEIRYP
+1299 ARNFDTT
-1305 PSVNASERKT
+1305 SKKV
-1315 VFKFGL
+1315 VFRFGL
-1321 KENFKVDTV
+1321 KENFKVDSV
-1330 NTFGVTVE
+1330 NTFGVTAEV
-1338 AVDVPTPVRL
+1338 VGLPVTVRL
-1348 TVPPLTLNDT
+1348 TVPELTLNDT
-1358 SKSKQLQ
+1358 SKALSYYV
-1365 AWWGSDTVVTNGAS
+1365 AWMQSNNVVTTIN
-1379 EGQTIT
+1379 EGQDANLYVRTRGVPLGTAVTIT
-1385 LQVLTRGY
+1385 LSG
-1393 PGGST
+1393 
-1398 VRAELKG
+1398 A
-1405 TGITTADF
+1405 GITAEDVTDLTLTKTQTLQALGQTGNASVNVSWAFSTDF
-1413 TDGVLVKT
+1413 L
-1421 ANLQTKANGDAFCT
+1421 
-1435 FTWTIANDFTTEG
+1435 TEG
-1448 TETVNAEVT
+1448 TETVTATVKIGST
-1457 MVSSGDWTMANLLNI
+1457 TIGTANLQIL
-1472 YDTSLTPAT
+1472 DTSLTPVV
-1481 YNAYFTSDAAGNNRI
+1481 YNAYFTSDAAGNNKI
-1496 TTANEGDTVYAVLEA
+1496 TTANEGDTVYAVLES
-1511 ANVPTPFNTGW
+1511 ANVPTTFNTTW
-1522 QVFGNTG
+1522 QVYGDTG
-1529 GSNGLGS
+1529 GSSGLGT
-1536 WQPFTA
+1536 WQPFNVLN
-1542 MSGSVTVT
+1542 GNVTVN
-1550 NGKTIVA
+1550 NGKSIVE
-1557 LTIPINYIT
+1557 LTIPINNIT
-1566 TSDMISQIGFWVGSP
+1566 TGDMISRIAFWIAERTMNVF
-1581 VNRQILTPN
+1581 TPD
-1590 LTINDVYKTPSFR
+1590 LTIKDKYKAPSFR
-1603 GLIWSRNPEGTEPI
+1603 GLIWSRNMEGTQPVSTIYPGEV
-1617 SNLNPNE
+1617 
-1624 LIYLVVLT
+1624 IYLVVLT
-1632 QNILPSQP
+1632 ENMLLGQQ
-1640 FELSFPV
+1640 FEISFPL
-1647 MDGLTVADFASGVFT
+1647 MDGVTTADFEYGVFN
-1662 GTRTDTISHYD
+1662 GSIVSSVMNYD
-1673 AATGYGRRAYEVR
+1673 PATGYGSSAYA
-1686 LKS
+1686 LKLKM

>member
-55 NSTGRELV
+55 NSTGRMLV

-94 TINGVLFNY
+94 TINGVLFDY

-327 EGIDPNDISNNTL
+327 EGIDPNDITNNTL

-428 QTVYLAWSTDVQYL
+428 QTVYLVWSTDVQYL

-448 LVVINSNVQDIALET
+448 SVVINSNVQDIALET

-478 VKETSDE
+478 VKETSNE
-485 VVDDTTPKAKVYI
+485 VVDDTTPKTKVYI

-519 TNIDED
+519 TNVDED

-565 SDNSATVTARNIA
+565 SDNSATVTARNLA

-655 PSLDIVMSFTGK
+655 PSLDIVMSLTGK
-667 PSLSERLTL
+667 PSLSERVTL

-684 FDDKNNIDRI
+684 FDDKNNIDRV

-719 LAIKWKMTLASIYTD
+719 LAIKWKMTLASIYVD

-748 TASWSSSATNLNPI
+748 TASWSSSATNLSPI

-769 TNGGDNVCYL
+769 TNGGDSVCYL

-791 NLKLELDSSTV
+791 NLKLEMDSSTV

-908 IISAANADK
+908 IISATNADK

-932 SSYTINLSAK
+932 SSYTINLNAK

-956 ATRKFGTKTVS
+956 ATRKFGAKTVS

-1008 KVEIDRPMDN
+1008 KVEIDRPIDN

-1039 NRHTFAQNRKVALK
+1039 NRHTFSQNRKVVLK

-1109 IANAFQLYSTKA
+1109 IANASQLYSVGA
-1121 LAVEDVSKTVAV
+1121 LAVEDVSKTATV
-1133 TANANPAAV
+1133 TANANPSAV

-1152 SVTNPTVGDVY
+1152 SVTNPTIGDVY

-1197 MQFTAQVLENFTTD
+1197 MQFTAQVLENFITD
-1211 TGNTGKVY
+1211 AGNTGKVY

-1240 KTPYILAKWTDNMDR
+1240 KTPSLSARWINTSN
-1255 VITSADEGTEF
+1255 VTITSADEGTEF
-1266 RLEVTTVNL
+1266 RLEVTAINVPDN
-1275 PGDYPIRLINPTGR
+1275 YHIRLINPTGR
-1289 ALTEFDYHNV
+1289 ALTEFDYQDTNV
-1299 NEIRYP
+1299 ARYP
-1305 PSVNASERKT
+1305 DISSKKA
-1315 VFKFGL
+1315 VFRFGL
-1321 KENFKVDTV
+1321 KENFKVDSA
-1330 NTFGVTVE
+1330 NTFGVTAEV
-1338 AVDVPTPVRL
+1338 VGLPVTVRL
-1348 TVPPLTLNDT
+1348 TVPALTLNDT
-1358 SKSKQLQ
+1358 SKAPTYYV
-1365 AWWGSDTVVTNGAS
+1365 AWMQSNDVITTVNEGGSANVYVRTRGVPLGTTV
-1379 EGQTIT
+1379 TIT
-1385 LQVLTRGY
+1385 LSGV
-1393 PGGST
+1393 
-1398 VRAELKG
+1398 
-1405 TGITTADF
+1405 GITADDIF
-1413 TDGVLVKT
+1413 DGVLTKT
-1421 ANLQTKANGDAFCT
+1421 QTLQALGQTGDAFVSVPWT
-1435 FTWTIANDFTTEG
+1435 FSADLLTEG
-1448 TETVNAEVT
+1448 TETVTATVKIGST
-1457 MVSSGDWTMANLLNI
+1457 TIGTANLQIL
-1472 YDTSLTPAT
+1472 DTSLTPAV
-1481 YNAYFTSDAAGNNRI
+1481 YNAYFTSDAAGNNKI
-1496 TTANEGDTVYAVLEA
+1496 TTANEGDVVYAVLEA
-1511 ANVPTPFNTGW
+1511 ANVPEPFNTDW
-1522 QVFGNTG
+1522 KVFGQTG
-1529 GSNGLGS
+1529 GSNGLGT
-1536 WQPFTA
+1536 WQPFTV
-1542 MSGSVTVT
+1542 MTDLVTVR

-1566 TSDMISQIGFWVGSP
+1566 TDVMVSQIGFWVGSP
-1581 VNRQILTPN
+1581 VNRRIMTPN
-1590 LTINDVYKTPSFR
+1590 LTINDVYRTPSFR
-1603 GLIWSRNPEGTEPI
+1603 GLIWSRNPEGTEPV

-1632 QNILPSQP
+1632 QNILPNQP

-1647 MDGLTVADFASGVFT
+1647 MDGLTVADFSSGVFT
-1662 GTRTDTISHYD
+1662 GTRTDTITHYD